1 MVSPEGIRMA
11 SERDTDT
18 SRAAVR
24 TYVPSYQKAEWQQHA
39 DELDM
44 SLSEF
49 VRTMVQ
55 AGRRGFSG
63 NGSTDEKSVPTGT
76 TAEADDD
83 LEERIL
89 SVLAES
95 GPLSWD
101 ELLAAVTGDIESSLD
116 DTLQELQAA
125 NRIQYSGRAGGYVLG
140 ER

>member
-1 MVSPEGIRMA
+1 MA

-24 TYVPSYQKAEWQQHA
+24 TYVPSYQKDEWQRHA

-63 NGSTDEKSVPTGT
+63 SESTDNGPAASGGPTET
-76 TAEADDD
+76 SDDI
-83 LEERIL
+83 EERVL
-89 SVLAES
+89 TVLAES

-116 DTLQELQAA
+116 ETLQELQAA
-125 NRIQYSGRAGGYVLG
+125 NRVQYSGRAGGYVLG